1 MNYENFFFGTEK
13 VNCLNDDDDDQG
25 DGEAKYDEVN

>member
-1 MNYENFFFGTEK
+1 MNYENFFGTEK
-13 VNCLNDDDDDQG
+13 LNHLNDDDDDYG

>member
-1 MNYENFFFGTEK
+1 MRKFFCTEQ
-13 VNCLNDDDDDQG
+13 VNHLSDDDDDYG